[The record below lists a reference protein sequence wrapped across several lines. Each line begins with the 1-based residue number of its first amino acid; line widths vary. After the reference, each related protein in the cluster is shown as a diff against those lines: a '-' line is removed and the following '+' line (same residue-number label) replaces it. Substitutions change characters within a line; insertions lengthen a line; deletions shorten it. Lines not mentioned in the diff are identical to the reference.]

1 MFERRVLAGTA
12 VALLLPASLLLA
24 PAPGAATDATPA
36 VENSALRGAEA
47 QRVRLEALPQIVHQ
61 GGQVASPDEALAA
74 LTAVVVP
81 ASAGRQIVLQVQR
94 GPSWEWVDTIR
105 QKAETRVQFA
115 APATTDG
122 QPLTYRV
129 TAVHHRGLGSVTSDP
144 VSTAPWLAPTW
155 TDEFDGIEL
164 SPKWHH
170 RGTNF
175 EPQSLR
181 SCSQGDPSA
190 VQVAGGAVRLSVLRD
205 PTRTDKCK
213 AYVRGDYIGK
223 FAYRL
228 NGHIGTEGAFSFK
241 YGFAAA
247 RIRFHRQRGQHGSFW
262 MQPVGGMFP
271 GGSGHEIDVIEY
283 FGDRHPLGGLATFIH
298 RYEGSRMVKT
308 GERVANGRSFLKN
321 RRDGWS
327 KNYHVFSVQWTPQRL
342 IFRIDGKE
350 SHRING
356 GISNAPQYPIL
367 SLLSSD
373 YEFVEMTDRQLPQHM
388 YVDWVRVWETGDQ
401 VAGQ

>member
-1 MFERRVLAGTA
+1 
-12 VALLLPASLLLA
+12 
-24 PAPGAATDATPA
+24 
-36 VENSALRGAEA
+36 
-47 QRVRLEALPQIVHQ
+47 
-61 GGQVASPDEALAA
+61 SP
-74 LTAVVVP
+74 
-81 ASAGRQIVLQVQR
+81 GRQIVLQVQR
-94 GPSWEWVDTIR
+94 GPSWAWVDTLR
-105 QKAETRVQFA
+105 QTTETRVQFA
-115 APATTDG
+115 APATAEG

-129 TAVHHRGLGSVTSDP
+129 KAVRHQGLGSVTSAS
-144 VSTAPWLAPTW
+144 VSTAPWLDPTW
-155 TDEFDGIEL
+155 TDEFDGFEL

-190 VQVAGGAVRLSVLRD
+190 VRVAGGAVRLSVLRD
-205 PTRTDKCK
+205 PTRTEKCR
-213 AYVRGDYIGK
+213 AYVRGDHLGK

-247 RIRFHRQRGQHGSFW
+247 RIKFHRERGQHGGFW
-262 MQPVGGMFP
+262 MQPVGGMLP
-271 GGSGHEIDVIEY
+271 GSSGHEIDVIEY

-298 RYEGSRMVKT
+298 RYQGSHIVKT
-308 GERVANGRSFLKN
+308 GSRVANGHSFLKG

-388 YVDWVRVWETGDQ
+388 YVDWVRVWETGDPT
-401 VAGQ
+401 AGQ